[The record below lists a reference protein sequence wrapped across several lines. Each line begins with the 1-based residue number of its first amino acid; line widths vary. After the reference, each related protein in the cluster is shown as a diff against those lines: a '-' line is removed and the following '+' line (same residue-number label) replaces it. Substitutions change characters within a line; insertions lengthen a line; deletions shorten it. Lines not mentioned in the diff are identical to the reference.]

1 MRVVHSETDGNPFFV
16 EEVYQHLAEEG
27 TIFDEA
33 GRWRTD
39 LKAGRIDVPEGVRL
53 VISRRLERLGDDA
66 RQILTAAAVIGRSF
80 PLDLLQAV
88 TDAPEDAVLDLF
100 EDAQKV
106 SGFDRDMLADITD
119 KQYSRIMNL
128 SGLE

>member
-1 MRVVHSETDGNPFFV
+1 MLATMSGSPPPSSLVRVVHSETDGNPFFV

-66 RQILTAAAVIGRSF
+66 RRMLDRGGGDWPQLPARPAAGRHRRARKR
-80 PLDLLQAV
+80 P
-88 TDAPEDAVLDLF
+88 
-100 EDAQKV
+100 
-106 SGFDRDMLADITD
+106 
-119 KQYSRIMNL
+119 
-128 SGLE
+128 